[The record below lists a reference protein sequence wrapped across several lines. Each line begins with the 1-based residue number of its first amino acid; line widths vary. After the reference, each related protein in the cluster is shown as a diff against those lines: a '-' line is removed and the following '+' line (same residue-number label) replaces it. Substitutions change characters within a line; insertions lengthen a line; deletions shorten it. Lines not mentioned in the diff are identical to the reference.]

1 MKHFR
6 ITILLIVFLSMI
18 AIKVSAYD
26 FSAVNA
32 DGVTIY
38 YKWINNKT
46 EVSVTYVNTY
56 TRDYS
61 GDVVIPESVFNGGVE
76 YPVTSIGNS
85 AFQQCTEVTSV
96 SIPNSVTSIGDNA
109 FQQCHEIHS
118 INIPNSVITIG
129 TNAFSTCIGLT
140 SVTIPKNLTAI
151 ASHMFHGC
159 TALTT
164 LTIPDGVTS
173 IGDYAFN
180 GCTALTSLIIPNKVT
195 TIGSYTFQNS
205 GLTSI
210 TIPNSV
216 TSIGK
221 DAFYSCKELA
231 SVTFQ
236 CPTIGT
242 WFKGI
247 TSIKEVIICEEVN
260 SVVSGAFTGCTG
272 LQSVNFHCQEVKS
285 WFSGNTTIK
294 QVNLG
299 NEVTAIGNN
308 AFNGCS
314 GLTSVNIPDCVTSIG
329 NYAFSGCSS
338 LTSANIPEGVTS
350 IGDKAF
356 YDCSGITSM
365 TIPSSVTFIGSDA
378 FDGCTGLTSVTVLCR
393 ELGDWFRELT
403 SLKEAIIGEGVTN
416 IGSHTFYD
424 CSGLT
429 SVTIPEGVKI
439 IDDSA
444 FEGCSSLT
452 SLNLPNSLTS
462 IGTRAFCGCTSLW
475 TVTIPTRVTTIG
487 DDAFYNTHLRSVTI
501 GAGVLKIGIGAFS
514 YDYLYGYQP
523 AKVVWMTNTPP
534 DGYEYAEGIINYV
547 SNDRFTR
554 LVNKRV
560 YPNLSSLFEVDG
572 VKYAIINPSQRTCDA
587 IDCVYDER
595 NAIVDIKPQTTYRGV
610 TLNVKNV
617 QPYIFYDNIFIQ
629 SARVDIGGDINEGSF
644 LGCSNMQKAF
654 IGNTN
659 NRDLS
664 QYTGLFIGSNNSKVC
679 DNAFA
684 GCSKLDNLIIDD
696 REEVLTLGSNGSS
709 PLFKDCPLDAV
720 YIGGDISYQTSSDK
734 GYSPFYRNTSLRTV
748 VITDKE
754 TEISPNEFYGCS
766 NLQDFTV
773 GDGVTTFGD
782 WCFSGC
788 LSLKNLSFGT
798 QLATIGE
805 ESFSDCTAVT
815 KIVSKTVAPPAC
827 GNQAMAD
834 ISKWDCTLYVPKG
847 SQTDYQAADQW
858 KDFFFL
864 AEGTGEDGNPQ
875 TGDERCATPTITVA
889 DGKLL
894 FQCETPGVIFHYQLL
909 TTDSDTNVGNNVSL
923 PSSCTVKVYASK
935 DGYTDSGFATQEI
948 VISGVKGDMNGDGV
962 VTITDAVMSLDV
974 ILTDK

>member
-6 ITILLIVFLSMI
+6 ITFLLTLLLSIVSIKAFAHDI
-18 AIKVSAYD
+18 AVA
-26 FSAVNA
+26 NA

-38 YKWINNKT
+38 YTWQNNNT
-46 EVSVTYVNTY
+46 ELSVSFRGVSSDSYSNE
-56 TRDYS
+56 YS
-61 GDVVIPESVFNGGVE
+61 GNVVIPESVVYKGQT
-76 YPVTSIGNS
+76 YKVTSIGS
-85 AFQQCTEVTSV
+85 RAFSGCSDLTSIN
-96 SIPNSVTSIGDNA
+96 IPNSVTSIDSYAFSGCRGLTSINIPNGVTSIGSSAFYMCSHLTSINIPNGVTSIGSSA
-109 FQQCHEIHS
+109 FQYCVGLTS
-118 INIPNSVITIG
+118 INIPNSVTSI
-129 TNAFSTCIGLT
+129 NYKAFY
-140 SVTIPKNLTAI
+140 
-151 ASHMFHGC
+151 GC
-159 TALTT
+159 TAL
-164 LTIPDGVTS
+164 
-173 IGDYAFN
+173 A
-180 GCTALTSLIIPNKVT
+180 SL
-195 TIGSYTFQNS
+195 
-205 GLTSI
+205 

-216 TSIGK
+216 TSIDT
-221 DAFYSCKELA
+221 DAFQDCIKIA
-231 SVTFQ
+231 SLTLDCGNVS
-236 CPTIGT
+236 T
-242 WFKGI
+242 WFKGFTSLQEI
-247 TSIKEVIICEEVN
+247 TIGAGVTSIAD
-260 SVVSGAFTGCTG
+260 GAFTGCSG
-272 LQSVNFHCQEVKS
+272 LQTVDLHCQEVKS

-299 NEVTAIGNN
+299 NEVTTIGNN
-308 AFNGCS
+308 AFKDCS
-314 GLTSVNIPDCVTSIG
+314 SLTSVNIPDGVTSIG
-329 NYAFSGCSS
+329 NYAFYYCSS

-350 IGDKAF
+350 IGNHAF
-356 YDCSGITSM
+356 YGSGITSM
-365 TIPSSVTFIGSDA
+365 TIPSSVTSIGYDA
-378 FDGCTGLTSVTVLCR
+378 FDGCTGLTSVTVLCK
-393 ELGDWFRELT
+393 ELGDWFREIA
-403 SLKEAIIGEGVTN
+403 SLKEVTIGEGVTT
-416 IGSHTFYD
+416 IGSYTFYD

-429 SVTIPEGVKI
+429 SVTIPEGVKT

-444 FEGCSSLT
+444 FEGCSSLS

-462 IGTRAFCGCTSLW
+462 IGSRAFCGCTSLW

-487 DDAFYNTHLRSVTI
+487 DEAFYNTHLRSVTI
-501 GAGVLKIGIGAFS
+501 GAGVLEIGIGAFS

-523 AKVVWMTNTPP
+523 AKVIWMTNTPP
-534 DGYEYAEGIINYV
+534 DGYKYAEGIINYV
-547 SNDRFTR
+547 SNDQFTR
-554 LVNKRV
+554 LINQRV

-720 YIGGDISYQTSSDK
+720 YIGGDISYQTSPDN

-798 QLATIGE
+798 QLATIGN

-827 GNQAMAD
+827 GNQAMDD
-834 ISKWDCTLYVPKG
+834 ISKWDCTLYVPEG

-858 KDFFFL
+858 KEFFFL
-864 AEGTGEDGNPQ
+864 TEGTGEEGNPQ
-875 TGDERCATPTITVA
+875 AGDERCATPTITIA

-962 VTITDAVMSLDV
+962 VTITDTIMSLDA
-974 ILTDK
+974 ILTNK